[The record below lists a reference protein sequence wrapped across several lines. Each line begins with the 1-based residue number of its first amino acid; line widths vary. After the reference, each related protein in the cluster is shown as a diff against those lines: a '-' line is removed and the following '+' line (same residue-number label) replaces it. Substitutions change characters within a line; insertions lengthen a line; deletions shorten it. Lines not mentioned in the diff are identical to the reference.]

1 MDQPSKRRDLTE
13 KNVKEPVKSSSE
25 EWKKQALYKMPTD
38 KPRPE
43 STSAAAQGSIP
54 YRNGRLQLLARQ
66 RLQRN
71 QSDSYVPPTPRANQ
85 SYWHPRQGSDV
96 KHKLNESN
104 SNPSALG
111 VPKGDRG
118 STNPPVRVAVN
129 QRTLGHWGQDRGAF
143 GLPDSDSSSQQQ
155 CGCCCWPWQRR

>member
-1 MDQPSKRRDLTE
+1 MEQPNKMRDNTE
-13 KNVKEPVKSSSE
+13 KGINSAEKPDKEK
-25 EWKKQALYKMPTD
+25 WKRQALYKMPPD

-54 YRNGRLQLLARQ
+54 YRNGRFQLLARQ
-66 RLQRN
+66 CLQRY

-111 VPKGDRG
+111 VPKGEDQVSRKH
-118 STNPPVRVAVN
+118 NIP
-129 QRTLGHWGQDRGAF
+129 LI
-143 GLPDSDSSSQQQ
+143 LL
-155 CGCCCWPWQRR
+155 